1 MDSERTVTNS
11 FDLQDQKFIVTGAA
25 KGIGLAISHR
35 LAELGSKVSGWDLDV
50 AGIREDKA
58 FAHVAEVDV
67 TEVDGV
73 REATKESIG
82 ALDGL
87 QGMIANAGISGPT
100 KPVWEYT
107 LAEWDRVIR
116 VDLTGVFVS
125 THAVLDHLRQE
136 GYGRIVVIASIAG
149 KEGNPGACAY
159 GAAKAGAIGY
169 AKGLARE
176 LQPSK
181 ITVNCVAPVIAETDL
196 MREMTAE
203 YIKEKKALI
212 PMGRFSTTNEIAD
225 MTAWVASPRC
235 SFTTGQVFDVSG
247 GRATY

>member
-11 FDLQDQKFIVTGAA
+11 FDLQDQKFIVTGAG

-35 LAELGSKVSGWDLDV
+35 FAELGARVSGWDLEV
-50 AGIREDKA
+50 ADIRSDSA
-58 FAHVAEVDV
+58 FAHVVQIDV
-67 TEVDGV
+67 TDVDGV
-73 REATKESIG
+73 GVATKESIS
-82 ALDGL
+82 ALGGL
-87 QGMIANAGISGPT
+87 HGMIANAGISGPT
-100 KPVWEYT
+100 KPVWDYT

-125 THAVLDHLRQE
+125 THAVLGHLRQE

-181 ITVNCVAPVIAETDL
+181 ITVNCIAPVIAETDL
-196 MREMTAE
+196 MREMTVG

>member
-1 MDSERTVTNS
+1 MSNNL
-11 FDLQDQKFIVTGAA
+11 DLEGQNFIVTGAA
-25 KGIGLAISHR
+25 RGIGLAIGQRFS
-35 LAELGSKVSGWDLDV
+35 ALGAKVSGWDLEV
-50 AGIREDKA
+50 AGIRENAA
-58 FAHVAEVDV
+58 FAHVAQVDV
-67 TEVDGV
+67 TDVEGV
-73 REATKESIG
+73 REATQASIS

-87 QGMIANAGISGPT
+87 HGVIANARISGPT

-125 THAVLDHLRQE
+125 TQAVLGHLRRE
-136 GYGRIVVIASIAG
+136 GYGRIVIIASIAG

-159 GAAKAGAIGY
+159 GAAKAGALGY

-176 LQPSK
+176 LQPSN
-181 ITVNCVAPVIAETDL
+181 ITVNCIAPVIAETDL
-196 MREMTAE
+196 MCEMTAE
-203 YIKEKKALI
+203 YIVEKKALI
-212 PMGRFSTTNEIAD
+212 PMGRFSSTTEIAD